1 MADLAATTS
10 FDTII
15 VGGGPAGLSA
25 ALLLGRSL
33 KRVLVIDSGKP
44 RNAVSHGANGFLSR
58 DGIAPLELLQIGRE
72 QLAKYDTVKFHSGK
86 VIDAQHLDPAT
97 QTGHDGFEVT
107 LDNGVGETSVK
118 ENRFTARKL
127 LLATGVKDI
136 LPDIDGFTELW
147 GTGVFHC
154 PYCHGWE
161 VRDKSLAIYGKGAT
175 GVEQAMMLTGWSRNL
190 ILFSDGD
197 AGLDDKQRQKLAKW
211 GIELC
216 EEKMVGLEGENGAL
230 TGIALAN
237 GKVVPRDGIFVQPKL
252 QQHSDLAKKLGC
264 EFAANSFGIF
274 TNIFTENS
282 FIRVGEDKQTSVPG
296 LYAVGDTSNL
306 LSQLTVVAAAGVVA
320 AAAINRVLIEENL
333 AVEN

>member
-1 MADLAATTS
+1 MAELAATTS

-72 QLAKYDTVKFHSGK
+72 QLAKYDTVKFYSGK
-86 VIDAQHLDPAT
+86 VIDAQHLAAT
-97 QTGHDGFEVT
+97 QTERDGFEVT
-107 LDNGVGETSVK
+107 LDNGE
-118 ENRFTARKL
+118 RFTARKL

-136 LPDIDGFTELW
+136 LPDLDGFTELW

-161 VRDKSLAIYGKGAT
+161 VRDRSLAIYGSVAT
-175 GVEQAMMLTGWSRNL
+175 AVEQAMMLTGWSRDL
-190 ILFSDGD
+190 ILFADGNRLND
-197 AGLDDKQRQKLAKW
+197 EQRQKLARW

-216 EEKMVGLEGENGAL
+216 EEKIVGLEGENGAL
-230 TGIALAN
+230 TGVILAN
-237 GKVVPRDGIFVQPKL
+237 GKVIPRDGMFVQPKL

-264 EFAANSFGIF
+264 DFAENSFGIF

-282 FIRVGEDKQTSVPG
+282 FIRVGEDKQTSIPG

-333 AVEN
+333 AVQN

>member
-10 FDTII
+10 FDTMI

-33 KRVLVIDSGKP
+33 KSVLVIDSGKP

-72 QLAKYDTVKFHSGK
+72 QLAKYDTVKLHSGK
-86 VIDAQHLDPAT
+86 VIDAQHLAAT
-97 QTGHDGFEVT
+97 QTGRDGFEVT
-107 LDNGVGETSVK
+107 LDNGE
-118 ENRFTARKL
+118 RFTARKL

-136 LPDIDGFTELW
+136 LPDLDGFTELW

-161 VRDKSLAIYGKGAT
+161 VRDKSLAIYGSGAT
-175 GVEQAMMLTGWSRNL
+175 GVEQAMMLTGWSRDL
-190 ILFSDGD
+190 ILFTDGN
-197 AGLDDKQRQKLAKW
+197 GLNDEQRQKLAKW

-216 EEKMVGLEGENGAL
+216 EEKIVGLEGENGAL
-230 TGIALAN
+230 TGVILAN
-237 GKVVPRDGIFVQPKL
+237 GKVIPRDGMFVQPKL

-264 EFAANSFGIF
+264 DFAENSFGIF

>member
-1 MADLAATTS
+1 MKDLATTTS

-33 KRVLVIDSGKP
+33 KSVLVIDSGKP

-58 DGIAPLELLQIGRE
+58 DGIAPSELLQIGRE
-72 QLAKYDTVKFHSGK
+72 QLAKYDSVKFYSGK
-86 VIDAQHLDPAT
+86 VIDAQHLNSSAT
-97 QTGHDGFEVT
+97 GTGRDGFEVT
-107 LDNGVGETSVK
+107 IDNGE
-118 ENRFTARKL
+118 RFTARKL

-175 GVEQAMMLTGWSRNL
+175 GVEQAMMLTGWSRDL

-197 AGLDDKQRQKLAKW
+197 ELNDEQRQKLVRW
-211 GIELC
+211 GIEIC
-216 EEKMVGLEGENGAL
+216 EEKIVGLERENAAL
-230 TGIALAN
+230 TGIVLAN
-237 GKVVPRDGIFVQPKL
+237 GKIIPRDGMFLHPKL
-252 QQHSDLAKKLGC
+252 QQHSDLAKKIGC
-264 EFAANSFGIF
+264 DFADNSFGIF

-296 LYAVGDTSNL
+296 LYAVGDTSSL
-306 LSQLTVVAAAGVVA
+306 LSQLTVVAAAGVA
-320 AAAINRVLIEENL
+320 AAVSINRALIAENL
-333 AVEN
+333 AVQN